1 MAAVAGPTFLGIGA
15 QKAGT
20 TWLYRMLK
28 RHPDIGMPEQK
39 ELHFWD
45 KHEPEPAVVDRYLNS
60 FAGLHGR
67 ARGEITPS
75 YAILPSERI
84 AAVHRHLPELRLL
97 FVMRNPIE
105 RAWSQARMELARA
118 LHRGEAI
125 PESAWSQWLTA
136 QLGSVG
142 SLRRGDYAACL
153 RNWLQHYPREGL
165 MVTVHEENHRAPRDF
180 LTACARHLGVDAD
193 FYANLTSASLDETV
207 LPETVLLRFQPVDL
221 PPKPPRLY
229 AEGLLKLY
237 APLVRETEELLGRPL
252 ADLWLAGYR

>member
-20 TWLYRMLK
+20 TWLYGMLR

-45 KHEPEPAVVDRYLNS
+45 RHEPEPAAVDRYRDS
-60 FAGLHGR
+60 FAGLRGR

-75 YAILPSERI
+75 YAILPIERI
-84 AAVHRHLPELRLL
+84 AAVHRHLPELRFL

-125 PESAWSQWLTA
+125 PERAWSQWLMA
-136 QLGSVG
+136 QLGSAG
-142 SLRRGDYAACL
+142 SLQRGDYAACL
-153 RNWLQHYPREGL
+153 RNWFKHYPRDRFL
-165 MVTVHEENHRAPRDF
+165 VTVHEENHWSPREF
-180 LTACARHLGVDAD
+180 LADCARHLGVDAD
-193 FYANLTSASLDETV
+193 FYASLTSASLEETV
-207 LPETVLLRFQPVDL
+207 LPETVLLGFKPVDL
-221 PPKPPRLY
+221 PAKPPHLY
-229 AEGLLKLY
+229 AENLFKLY
-237 APLVRETEELLGRPL
+237 AHLVQETEELMGRPL
-252 ADLWLAGYR
+252 MELWLTPYR

>member
-20 TWLYRMLK
+20 TWLYGMLR

-45 KHEPEPAVVDRYLNS
+45 RHEPDAAAVSGYLDS
-60 FAGLHGR
+60 FAGLRGR

-75 YAILPSERI
+75 YAILPAERI
-84 AAVHRHLPELRLL
+84 AAVRRHLPELRLL
-97 FVMRNPIE
+97 FVMRNPVE

-136 QLGSVG
+136 QLGSAS
-142 SLRRGDYAACL
+142 SLQRGDYAACL
-153 RNWLQHYPREGL
+153 RNWLKHYPREHFL
-165 MVTVHEENHRAPRDF
+165 VTVHEENHRAPRDF
-180 LTACARHLGVDAD
+180 LADCAQHLGVDPD
-193 FYANLTSASLDETV
+193 FYSSLTSASLDETV
-207 LPETVLLRFQPVDL
+207 LPETVLLGFKPVDL
-221 PPKPPRLY
+221 PSKPPQLY

-237 APLVRETEELLGRPL
+237 APLVQETEALLDRPL
-252 ADLWLAGYR
+252 AELWLAPYR